1 MGKLGD
7 KLEVGAR
14 CLTLALLLFWFDF
27 VAAGCLFPTCHSS
40 KQRDDWRAPRVR
52 IRLALRQ
59 RLFVLPFSEDLI
71 LGVPL
76 LPPNALFNP
85 ARLDLEL
92 GMFGNVVEAGWA
104 SVHVSASI
112 RVEPFGFLGVL
123 GQVLLGG
130 MQRVALEFQAQ
141 SYRVSPLLI
150 IADAVGAQ
158 GSRRGA
164 GRLGSVG
171 RRRLTE
177 SLSIALKALGVVEQR
192 VQARC
197 ALRTPSP
204 RMESAIVLG
213 GERRQA
219 GRS

>member
-1 MGKLGD
+1 
-7 KLEVGAR
+7 
-14 CLTLALLLFWFDF
+14 
-27 VAAGCLFPTCHSS
+27 
-40 KQRDDWRAPRVR
+40 
-52 IRLALRQ
+52 
-59 RLFVLPFSEDLI
+59 
-71 LGVPL
+71 
-76 LPPNALFNP
+76 
-85 ARLDLEL
+85 
-92 GMFGNVVEAGWA
+92 MFGNVVEAGWA

-130 MQRVALEFQAQ
+130 MRRVALEFQAQ

-150 IADAVGAQ
+150 IADAVGAR

-192 VQARC
+192 VQGTVCPQDAVAAKGVGHCAGGGKAASGQELTLQTRC
-197 ALRTPSP
+197 GR
-204 RMESAIVLG
+204 EEG
-213 GERRQA
+213 GI
-219 GRS
+219 